1 MKVLFV
7 SHYSFL
13 YGSNRS
19 LDSLIDYFKDQGIE
33 VEVLLPSKGKFFK
46 HLKNKGI
53 KVHTFRFFYEVMY
66 VKWNKKYLSLPI
78 LWVYNLITF
87 PILLWKV
94 RKIAPD
100 IIYSN
105 SSVDAYSIF
114 VAKILG
120 HKHVYHV
127 REFLQEDFGSHFI
140 LGKRMKRKL
149 ILWSDKIIFVS
160 KAVAN
165 AVIGYIPEKGRVIYN
180 GLPPATI
187 VKKKPLF
194 TDSLRIGVVGN
205 IDISKQQHLA
215 IEYMQKIHAKY
226 PKITLHII
234 GDKECPYKHYIQRL
248 VKQLRLEN
256 VVVFEGFVNNTE
268 DIYNKLDV
276 LLMCSRAEAF
286 GRVTIEAMLRKIPV
300 IGFDS
305 GGTSELIEDGVTGFK
320 FKEYRDVKKA
330 LDILI
335 TSPQIAQRII
345 DQAYKTAGKEYT
357 EERYTKNVYDFI
369 INQNW

>member
-1 MKVLFV
+1 MKILFV

-19 LDSLIDYFKDQGIE
+19 LDSLIDYFDRQQIDI
-33 VEVLLPSKGKFFK
+33 EVLLPSRGIFFE

-53 KVHTFRFFYEVMY
+53 KVHFFRFFYEVMY

-78 LWVYNLITF
+78 LWIYNLMVF
-87 PILLWKV
+87 PLLLWKV
-94 RKIAPD
+94 KKIAPD

-114 VAKILG
+114 VAKILNC
-120 HKHVYHV
+120 KHVYHV

-140 LGKRMKRKL
+140 LGKKMKRKL

-160 KAVAN
+160 KAVVK
-165 AVIGYIPEKGRVIYN
+165 AVIGYTPKQGQVIYN
-180 GLPPATI
+180 GLPSAKI
-187 VKKKPLF
+187 IKEELLF
-194 TDSLRIGVVGN
+194 TDSLRLGVVGN

-215 IEYMQKIHAKY
+215 IEYMQRIHLKY
-226 PKITLHII
+226 PKMTLHII
-234 GDKECPYKHYIQRL
+234 GDRECPYKNYIRKL

-256 VVVFEGFVNNTE
+256 VVIFEGFVGKIE
-268 DIYNKLDV
+268 DIYNKFDV

-286 GRVTIEAMLRKIPV
+286 GRVTVEAMLRKIPI
-300 IGFDS
+300 IGYDS
-305 GGTSELIEDGVTGFK
+305 GGTSELIEDGITGFK
-320 FKEYRDVKKA
+320 FKEYIEIEKA

-335 TSPQIAQRII
+335 ENPQISQKII
-345 DQAYKTAGKEYT
+345 NQAYINAEQVYSEKQ
-357 EERYTKNVYDFI
+357 YTKNVYDFI
-369 INQNW
+369 INQH